1 MRFSVNFAL
10 LAALLFLAVLPA
22 CALPLDSAVTSHH
35 GAAMLFIIGSLA
47 GLAGTVVVTYAWPVQ
62 GTTPPTVVQAAACSI
77 QTASIQMADS
87 DTQAAFTHNW
97 GVPASFPS
105 YFLPIVITGLQAQAN
120 PASTLALA
128 LTTGV
133 TNTNVVF
140 INKVSS
146 VGSGGTFVVHLLR
159 PHSLIR

>member
-1 MRFSVNFAL
+1 MRFVTKFGAL
-10 LAALLFLAVLPA
+10 LAALFLAVLPA
-22 CALPLDSAVTSHH
+22 CALPLNSITMAHH
-35 GAAMLFIIGSLA
+35 GAAWVFIIGSLA

-62 GTTPPTVVQAAACSI
+62 GTTPPTIAQAKKCSI
-77 QTASIQMADS
+77 QSALIQMADA

-105 YFLPIVITGLQAQAN
+105 YFLPIVIMGLQAQAN

>member
-47 GLAGTVVVTYAWPVQ
+47 GLAGTVVVTYAWPVA
-62 GTTPPTVVQAAACSI
+62 GTTPPTVAQAQACSI
-77 QTASIQMADS
+77 QTAQIQMADA

-97 GVPASFPS
+97 GLPASFPS
-105 YFLPIVITGLQAQAN
+105 YFLPIVITGLQAD
-120 PASTLALA
+120 
-128 LTTGV
+128 V